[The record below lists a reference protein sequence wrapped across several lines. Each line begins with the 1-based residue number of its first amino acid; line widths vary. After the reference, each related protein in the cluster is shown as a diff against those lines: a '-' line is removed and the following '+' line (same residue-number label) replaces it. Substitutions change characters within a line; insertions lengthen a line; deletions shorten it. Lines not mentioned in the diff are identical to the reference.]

1 MNRNR
6 IGRLIL
12 PVIFVLA
19 ILALQATALTSAKAP
34 LAPAGVTPTPTGQE
48 ITNTPDPGAT
58 PHPRPTKIPPGPR
71 PVPGGPGNLG
81 SILLIGFLVVSGLAL
96 VVTAMWYL
104 PRLNRHKS

>member
-1 MNRNR
+1 MMKRKML
-6 IGRLIL
+6 GRLIL
-12 PVIFVLA
+12 PVVLVLA
-19 ILALQATALTSAKAP
+19 ILALQINAFVAAQTP

-58 PHPRPTKIPPGPR
+58 PHPTRIPPGPR

-81 SILLIGFLVVSGLAL
+81 SVLLIGFLVVSGLAL

-104 PRLNRHKS
+104 PRLNRNKS